1 MSFPGKK
8 DFLLQSSPV
17 RAKVVSKRH
26 LARDSR
32 PLSHRKGGDPMTVM
46 FGKKKKKKR
55 RSPIAENSARIRR
68 EAGILF
74 ALGAMIP
81 AVAGLVTEL
90 SSRRKK

>member
-1 MSFPGKK
+1 
-8 DFLLQSSPV
+8 
-17 RAKVVSKRH
+17 
-26 LARDSR
+26 
-32 PLSHRKGGDPMTVM
+32 MTVM

-74 ALGAMIP
+74 TLGAMIP
-81 AVAGLVTEL
+81 AAAALVTEL